1 MTTFWLPCG
10 PAKHQPEVKMESFPA
25 VGATKSLKALFV
37 ARCANSFA
45 CGSVANVHS
54 SSWIANFATFDR
66 SLDASKLF
74 RRWVTNNARSVTKR
88 SQTREKTLTWSKD
101 Q

>member
-1 MTTFWLPCG
+1 MLSNTRPREILESVMTTFWLPCG
-10 PAKHQPEVKMESFPA
+10 PAVHQPEVKMESFPA

-54 SSWIANFATFDR
+54 SS
-66 SLDASKLF
+66 
-74 RRWVTNNARSVTKR
+74 
-88 SQTREKTLTWSKD
+88 
-101 Q
+101 